1 MYDFLDTIFTAF
13 LDHCPMNPD
22 VVCQPLSK
30 IDMLICSLLLFHIL
44 CVPYNFFRKCAANQ
58 IFGSLVREHRRS
70 FKRGNQ
76 TNMELWYRGKEVL
89 INWVIDSTHKENI
102 KKTREAITPIADAK
116 KLCVSKYSI
125 ERSKSSRSRAKWYY
139 QFRNS

>member
-1 MYDFLDTIFTAF
+1 
-13 LDHCPMNPD
+13 MNPD

-58 IFGSLVREHRRS
+58 IFGSLVSEHRRS

-76 TNMELWYRGKEVL
+76 TNMELW
-89 INWVIDSTHKENI
+89 
-102 KKTREAITPIADAK
+102 
-116 KLCVSKYSI
+116 
-125 ERSKSSRSRAKWYY
+125 
-139 QFRNS
+139 